1 MGIEANFDLQAVRK
15 YVESKKDAFV
25 EAALEA
31 YKLTCIAMVKR
42 AKETDTYKD
51 QTHKLRSSIGCVL
64 YHDGVEVFNYFES
77 TGGEMGGEGVQEG
90 LAHARLV
97 AEQQV
102 DKTIVAVVVAGADYA
117 LYVESNG
124 FDVLTGSTYGF
135 SSDLKREFKDI
146 MDAFSDNVR
155 EHFNIK

>member
-1 MGIEANFDLQAVRK
+1 M
-15 YVESKKDAFV
+15 
-25 EAALEA
+25 
-31 YKLTCIAMVKR
+31 
-42 AKETDTYKD
+42 
-51 QTHKLRSSIGCVL
+51 
-64 YHDGVEVFNYFES
+64 
-77 TGGEMGGEGVQEG
+77 
-90 LAHARLV
+90 